1 MKCKI
6 GQKSV
11 MISDVIKMLD
21 NNGGNYAVK
30 KYEESYM
37 RDKRIYI
44 KNDAIR
50 FEEKGVARWLPEK
63 RLGLPLD
70 GWEIVNEK
78 V

>member
-1 MKCKI
+1 M
-6 GQKSV
+6 
-11 MISDVIKMLD
+11 
-21 NNGGNYAVK
+21 K